1 MIIIMNKNKSKPKE
15 IPNSKEDEIFKILTH
30 GTRRNII
37 KVLGDK
43 DLTFSEIKRGLEP
56 IDSSSL
62 SYHIKSMKQFII
74 QKNSKYSFS
83 DIGRAALFLLT
94 KTDQS
99 IKMSRH
105 KRNFV
110 YAYVITLLCWVAA
123 EILTPLAFW
132 FISPKQ
138 LSNIIILVTI
148 NVICTIN
155 LIILG
160 FLRNRST

>member
-1 MIIIMNKNKSKPKE
+1 MNKNKSKSEE
-15 IPNSKEDEIFKILTH
+15 IPSSKEDEIFKILTH

-37 KVLGDK
+37 KVLGVR

-56 IDSSSL
+56 IDSPTL
-62 SYHIKSMKQFII
+62 SYHLKSMKEFII

-83 DIGRAALFLLT
+83 DIGRAALYLLT

-99 IKMSRH
+99 IKMSRY
-105 KRNFV
+105 KRNFN
-110 YAYVITLLCWVAA
+110 YAYVITLLCWVTA

-132 FISPKQ
+132 FVSPKD
-138 LSNIIILVTI
+138 LSNILIQVTI

-160 FLRNRST
+160 FLKSKYT

>member
-1 MIIIMNKNKSKPKE
+1 MIKMSKNNKSTEELPLSE
-15 IPNSKEDEIFKILTH
+15 EDEIFKILTH
-30 GTRRNII
+30 DTRRSII

-56 IDSSSL
+56 IDSPTL
-62 SYHIKSMKQFII
+62 SYHLKSMKQFII
-74 QKNSKYSFS
+74 QKNTKYSFS
-83 DIGRAALFLLT
+83 DIGRAALLLLT

-99 IKMSRH
+99 IKMSRY

-110 YAYVITLLCWVAA
+110 YAYVITLLCWIAA

-132 FISPKQ
+132 FISPKS
-138 LSNIIILVTI
+138 LSNLVILITI

-155 LIILG
+155 LIVLG
-160 FLRNRST
+160 LLRSRYT

>member
-1 MIIIMNKNKSKPKE
+1 MNKNKTKIEE
-15 IPNSKEDEIFKILTH
+15 IPTSKEDEIFKILTH
-30 GTRRNII
+30 DTRRNII
-37 KVLGDK
+37 KVLSDK

-56 IDSSSL
+56 IDSPTL
-62 SYHIKSMKQFII
+62 SYHLKSMKQFII

-99 IKMSRH
+99 IKMSRY

-110 YAYVITLLCWVAA
+110 YAYVITLLCWVTA
-123 EILTPLAFW
+123 EILTPIAFW
-132 FISPKQ
+132 FISPKD
-138 LSNIIILVTI
+138 LSNLIIQVTI

-160 FLRNRST
+160 LLRDRYT

>member
-1 MIIIMNKNKSKPKE
+1 MNKNKSKSEE
-15 IPNSKEDEIFKILTH
+15 IPSSKEDEIFKILTH
-30 GTRRNII
+30 DTRRNII
-37 KVLGDK
+37 KVLGER

-56 IDSSSL
+56 IDSPSL
-62 SYHIKSMKQFII
+62 SYHLKNMKQFII

-83 DIGRAALFLLT
+83 EIGRAALFLLT

-99 IKMSRH
+99 IKMSRY
-105 KRNFV
+105 KRTFV
-110 YAYVITLLCWVAA
+110 YAYVITLICWVTA

-132 FISPKQ
+132 FVSPKD
-138 LSNIIILVTI
+138 LSNILIQITI

-160 FLRNRST
+160 FLRSKYT

>member
-1 MIIIMNKNKSKPKE
+1 MNKNKSKPE
-15 IPNSKEDEIFKILTH
+15 ENPASKEDEIFKILTH
-30 GTRRNII
+30 DTRRSII
-37 KVLGDK
+37 KVLGNK

-56 IDSSSL
+56 IDSPTL
-62 SYHIKSMKQFII
+62 SYHLKSMKQFII
-74 QKNSKYSFS
+74 QKNTKYSFS
-83 DIGRAALFLLT
+83 DIGRAALLLLT

-99 IKMSRH
+99 IKMSRYR
-105 KRNFV
+105 RNFV

-132 FISPKQ
+132 FISPKT
-138 LSNIIILVTI
+138 LSNLIIQITI

-160 FLRNRST
+160 QLKSRYT

>member
-1 MIIIMNKNKSKPKE
+1 MNKNKAKIEK
-15 IPNSKEDEIFKILTH
+15 IPTSKEDEIFKILTH
-30 GTRRNII
+30 DTRRNII

-56 IDSSSL
+56 IDSPTL
-62 SYHIKSMKQFII
+62 SYHLKSMNEFLV

-99 IKMSRH
+99 IKMSRY

-110 YAYVITLLCWVAA
+110 NAYVITLLCWVTA

-132 FISPKQ
+132 FISPKD
-138 LSNIIILVTI
+138 LSNIIIQVTI

-155 LIILG
+155 LITLG
-160 FLRNRST
+160 LLRSRYT

>member
-1 MIIIMNKNKSKPKE
+1 MNKNKAKIEE
-15 IPNSKEDEIFKILTH
+15 ISTSKEDEIFKILTH
-30 GTRRNII
+30 DTRRNII
-37 KVLGDK
+37 KVLSDK

-56 IDSSSL
+56 IDSPTL
-62 SYHIKSMKQFII
+62 SYHLKSMKQFII

-99 IKMSRH
+99 IKMSRY

-110 YAYVITLLCWVAA
+110 YAYVITLLCWVTA
-123 EILTPLAFW
+123 EILTPIAFW
-132 FISPKQ
+132 FISPKD
-138 LSNIIILVTI
+138 LSNLIIQVTI

-160 FLRNRST
+160 LLRDRYT